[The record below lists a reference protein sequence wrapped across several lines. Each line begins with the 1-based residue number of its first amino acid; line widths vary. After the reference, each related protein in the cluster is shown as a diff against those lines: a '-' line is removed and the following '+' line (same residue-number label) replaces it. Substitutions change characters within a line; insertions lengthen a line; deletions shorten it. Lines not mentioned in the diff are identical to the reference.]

1 MTEQSTPSD
10 LAAWVL
16 DHGVGLTPA
25 RQKQLAKGY
34 RRLEAQTDIRGRAV
48 VMYRERA
55 REAEAQVEAW
65 RKQYE
70 YDTARLWDDL
80 DDADDDL
87 HEAEAERDEW
97 RQTALDERGAALDAL
112 EQIKARDARIKAVRE
127 LHRSVG
133 LTAYTGPRIKPS
145 GEPIP
150 DDTQV
155 CDYCTDPDELGWC
168 EYPCPT
174 IRALDGDA

>member
-1 MTEQSTPSD
+1 MTTEYEAVTESEWKD
-10 LAAWVL
+10 LATTEITHLTDEEKDYLPAAWDEWIARVRR
-16 DHGVGLTPA
+16 DAA
-25 RQKQLAKGY
+25 RQ
-34 RRLEAQTDIRGRAV
+34 
-48 VMYRERA
+48 
-55 REAEAQVEAW
+55 
-65 RKQYE
+65 
-70 YDTARLWDDL
+70 
-80 DDADDDL
+80 
-87 HEAEAERDEW
+87 AEAERDEW
-97 RQTALDERGAALDAL
+97 RQTALDERAAALDAL
-112 EQIKARDARIKAVRE
+112 EQIKVRDALIKAVRE

>member
-55 REAEAQVEAW
+55 REAEA
-65 RKQYE
+65 
-70 YDTARLWDDL
+70 
-80 DDADDDL
+80 
-87 HEAEAERDEW
+87 
-97 RQTALDERGAALDAL
+97 
-112 EQIKARDARIKAVRE
+112 RIKAVQD
-127 LHRSVG
+127 LIDQAD
-133 LTAYTGPRIKPS
+133 TAGDWAVTCSRLQWAIDG
-145 GEPIP
+145 
-150 DDTQV
+150 T
-155 CDYCTDPDELGWC
+155 
-168 EYPCPT
+168 PT
-174 IRALDGDA
+174 IEHREAQ